1 MSTSEQNPDVLVPE
15 MMKQSIEVTKI
26 ISQNR
31 IQQHTLEQISDT
43 SVSQVVKE
51 LNEPCRVLSRD
62 RLQRQFDNAIVGMDQ
77 EVTDKTRNA
86 GSERSRNKTMM
97 DMMSIGDCDSSM
109 NRECDDNDMSILIK
123 QICAKS
129 DIISQCVL
137 CLSGMTDQLRRKTKR
152 CMRLIGTLH
161 GEALS
166 EMNHESYFNEETS
179 KMIKKRN
186 LETDV
191 MNDTMFTSPGVID
204 EAGQASVKLALEEL
218 KDEDTNRTTMQ
229 DTFVSV
235 NTLEE
240 MNTNNQLITD
250 KLGCQ
255 VPEQER
261 QWVETNGTYKDR
273 CMAAANTVKGTCNN
287 EQGFDIA
294 GNVPVSNE
302 NLDHNDG
309 DQIIKLMTRL
319 DVLHDMQ
326 CYLDSQQFE
335 TVPQTSAKL
344 ENDATCGVSESQKRF
359 QLGTQFRDTSSQH
372 STHEHGIQSTHIE
385 HHHQDNMCIATV
397 TDEQLINDDEEKMGK
412 GKPGGNKAIH
422 ARYGNRM
429 QARTET
435 TERRKLGKVRGS

>member
-1 MSTSEQNPDVLVPE
+1 MEHIVEKIDENPEIQTIQETYESMSTSEQNPDVLVPE

-51 LNEPCRVLSRD
+51 LNETCRVLFRD
-62 RLQRQFDNAIVGMDQ
+62 RLQRQFDNVIVGMNQ
-77 EVTDKTRNA
+77 EETDKTRNA
-86 GSERSRNKTMM
+86 GSASSRNQTMM
-97 DMMSIGDCDSSM
+97 EMMSIGDCDSSM
-109 NRECDDNDMSILIK
+109 TRECDDNDMSILIK

-129 DIISQCVL
+129 DVISQCVL

-152 CMRLIGTLH
+152 CMRLIGTLQ
-161 GEALS
+161 GKALS
-166 EMNHESYFNEETS
+166 EMNHESYCDEETL

-186 LETDV
+186 VEADV
-191 MNDTMFTSPGVID
+191 MNNTMFTSPGVID

-229 DTFVSV
+229 DTLVGI

-240 MNTNNQLITD
+240 MTTNNQLITD

-261 QWVETNGTYKDR
+261 QWVDRSVQLAETNGTNKDR

-302 NLDHNDG
+302 NLDNNDG

-326 CYLDSQQFE
+326 CYLDS
-335 TVPQTSAKL
+335 
-344 ENDATCGVSESQKRF
+344 
-359 QLGTQFRDTSSQH
+359 
-372 STHEHGIQSTHIE
+372 
-385 HHHQDNMCIATV
+385 
-397 TDEQLINDDEEKMGK
+397 
-412 GKPGGNKAIH
+412 
-422 ARYGNRM
+422 
-429 QARTET
+429 
-435 TERRKLGKVRGS
+435 